1 MPKLGLTMIQGK
13 VVKWLVAEGA
23 TVNKGQTVVQVTT
36 EKIANV
42 VEAPAEGVLR
52 KILVAEGK
60 TVPVLTTL
68 AIIAGPS
75 EDISAAL
82 EAASKPPSISGV
94 VAGAAVPAAPKAAP
108 VVSTAA
114 ATAPLAARPAADSE
128 SIKVS
133 PVARKLA
140 EEAGLNLATVN
151 GSGPGG
157 RILRED
163 VERALAA
170 RAAAAASPAAIS
182 PAAAPAPTGAAAG
195 GPVKASPAARKL
207 AEQKGLDL
215 STIRGSGPEG
225 RILTEDVE
233 RAAAGGS
240 AATASDQVIPAD
252 EMRLTISRRMMDSL
266 NGAAQ
271 TTISR
276 TINAGELV
284 RLREALLPR
293 IERESGVRLTYTDLI
308 VRAVALALS
317 RSPEIN
323 VTFDGQAVTRRAEVN
338 VGVAVDV
345 GNGLI
350 VPVVGHAD
358 ALGLAQLST
367 RIKALADKT
376 RRGALEPDDV
386 AGGTFTVTNLGMY
399 GADAFTPIINPPES
413 AILGVGRIVDRPV
426 VENGRVVPGKEMAL
440 SLTHDH
446 RVIDG
451 APAARFLGTVAEYL
465 EAPYTMLGL
474 GDAL

>member
-1 MPKLGLTMIQGK
+1 
-13 VVKWLVAEGA
+13 
-23 TVNKGQTVVQVTT
+23 
-36 EKIANV
+36 
-42 VEAPAEGVLR
+42 
-52 KILVAEGK
+52 
-60 TVPVLTTL
+60 
-68 AIIAGPS
+68 
-75 EDISAAL
+75 
-82 EAASKPPSISGV
+82 
-94 VAGAAVPAAPKAAP
+94 
-108 VVSTAA
+108 
-114 ATAPLAARPAADSE
+114 AADSAP
-128 SIKVS
+128 IKVS

-140 EEAGLNLATVN
+140 EEAGLNLATIN

-163 VERALAA
+163 VEQALAA
-170 RAAAAASPAAIS
+170 RAAAAAAPAAVS
-182 PAAAPAPTGAAAG
+182 PAAAHVAHAPAAA
-195 GPVKASPAARKL
+195 AA
-207 AEQKGLDL
+207 
-215 STIRGSGPEG
+215 
-225 RILTEDVE
+225 
-233 RAAAGGS
+233 
-240 AATASDQVIPAD
+240 ASDQVIPVD

-284 RLREALLPR
+284 RLREALRPR
-293 IERESGVRLTYTDLI
+293 IEQGSGVRLTYTDLI
-308 VRAVALALS
+308 VRAVALALR

-367 RIKALADKT
+367 RIKALADKA

-386 AGGTFTVTNLGMY
+386 TGGTFTVTNLGMY

-413 AILGVGRIVDRPV
+413 AILGVGRIADRPV

-451 APAARFLGTVAEYL
+451 APAARFLGAVADYL